1 MLLELFNF
9 VCTFFFWI
17 GIFKPVF
24 KLKMCFI
31 SLTKLKV
38 TALYIMTLTM
48 LMLYVKVHCCLYTR
62 FIGVFNL
69 KLGLQI
75 IPPPAL
81 VQGCGSVQMQYAV
94 MWNLAF

>member
-9 VCTFFFWI
+9 VCTFFFLI

-48 LMLYVKVHCCLYTR
+48 LML
-62 FIGVFNL
+62 
-69 KLGLQI
+69 
-75 IPPPAL
+75 
-81 VQGCGSVQMQYAV
+81 
-94 MWNLAF
+94 